1 MTRLMPS
8 HLSRWLWIGLAV
20 QLTPSSLQG
29 QKPGQPYVS
38 PLKNFSI
45 TVPNYAFGTKVQKSN
60 KGDGGFVVFIGGF
73 GDLERIEYVRVD
85 SAAIAA
91 QDSATRLLL
100 YEGVLDNVVTANHA
114 QILAAE
120 PLSGPGETQL
130 YALVQFPEASQVV
143 DGKTGKRMDSFRGV
157 LVLTRGAFLYMLY
170 VEAGGL
176 FGAGEPGEKQVARGK
191 DAVQRLLGEI
201 SFQGSPIPVVRD
213 TARAPE

>member
-1 MTRLMPS
+1 MRRVMLTSPQPPAYAQGNHEQMRLMPS

-91 QDSATRLLL
+91 RSEEHTSELQSPVHLVCRLLL
-100 YEGVLDNVVTANHA
+100 
-114 QILAAE
+114 
-120 PLSGPGETQL
+120 
-130 YALVQFPEASQVV
+130 
-143 DGKTGKRMDSFRGV
+143 
-157 LVLTRGAFLYMLY
+157 
-170 VEAGGL
+170 
-176 FGAGEPGEKQVARGK
+176 EKK
-191 DAVQRLLGEI
+191 
-201 SFQGSPIPVVRD
+201 
-213 TARAPE
+213 

>member
-73 GDLERIEYVRVD
+73 GDLERIECGRVD

-143 DGKTGKRMDSFRGV
+143 DGKTGKRMDSPRRPRADERRVSLHAVRG
-157 LVLTRGAFLYMLY
+157 
-170 VEAGGL
+170 GGW
-176 FGAGEPGEKQVARGK
+176 
-191 DAVQRLLGEI
+191 
-201 SFQGSPIPVVRD
+201 VVR
-213 TARAPE
+213 RG

>member
-1 MTRLMPS
+1 
-8 HLSRWLWIGLAV
+8 
-20 QLTPSSLQG
+20 PSSLQG

-91 QDSATRLLL
+91 PDSATRLLL

-120 PLSGPGETQL
+120 RLSRPAGHHRH
-130 YALVQFPEASQVV
+130 ALFHLPE
-143 DGKTGKRMDSFRGV
+143 
-157 LVLTRGAFLYMLY
+157 
-170 VEAGGL
+170 
-176 FGAGEPGEKQVARGK
+176 
-191 DAVQRLLGEI
+191 
-201 SFQGSPIPVVRD
+201 
-213 TARAPE
+213 